1 MDDFRHRVARRGESG
16 DAHHAKTNIRYRAS
30 TELAQSQAQELRSL
44 KKQQFFLVSKL
55 AASQAS
61 RMSWK
66 ARCRNAAG
74 RGDVRRVT
82 DELTKAYEDGKF
94 EGKTALWNFLSD
106 LIHCAASEPDKNGRR
121 ATIRYHGST
130 HRFFAVLRKL
140 GGPRTQRFIT
150 ANFGR
155 GDEQTSQRFWSV
167 RKHRYMPGFSHADE
181 TATYLEQVYA
191 VKKKE
196 LGITH
201 PVLCELSEDETNPI
215 EEARWN
221 AGRNAVVGT

>member
-1 MDDFRHRVARRGESG
+1 MDFTCAACRRIPVMDDFRHRVARRGESG

-30 TELAQSQAQELRSL
+30 NELAQSQAQELRSL

-130 HRFFAVLRKL
+130 HRFFCRVAQTWWSQDPEVHHSKLR
-140 GGPRTQRFIT
+140 GARRTNVAALLVCSEAQI
-150 ANFGR
+150 
-155 GDEQTSQRFWSV
+155 
-167 RKHRYMPGFSHADE
+167 HARVQSCRRDS
-181 TATYLEQVYA
+181 YLSRTCV
-191 VKKKE
+191 
-196 LGITH
+196 
-201 PVLCELSEDETNPI
+201 CR
-215 EEARWN
+215 EEEG
-221 AGRNAVVGT
+221 AGHHSSSTV

>member
-1 MDDFRHRVARRGESG
+1 MDFTCAACRRIPAMDDFRHRVARRGESG

-106 LIHCAASEPDKNGRR
+106 LVHCAASEPDKNGRR
-121 ATIRYHGST
+121 ATIKYHGST
-130 HRFFAVLRKL
+130 HRFFLPCCANLVVP
-140 GGPRTQRFIT
+140 GPRGLSQ
-150 ANFGR
+150 
-155 GDEQTSQRFWSV
+155 QTSGGQRV
-167 RKHRYMPGFSHADE
+167 APGSA
-181 TATYLEQVYA
+181 TAAPNVA
-191 VKKKE
+191 NGGRPSDAGFVVGAGGGGGASSKPKKK
-196 LGITH
+196 
-201 PVLCELSEDETNPI
+201 
-215 EEARWN
+215 
-221 AGRNAVVGT
+221 GREGGKR